1 MEIQIDMRVT
11 ELLVSRLCHD
21 LVGPIGAVRNGMELL
36 GEAPG
41 DLADDAFDLASE
53 SAGRAV
59 DLLQYFRIAYGMA
72 GNRQGG
78 DLASLRELA
87 ARFFSHQKASLEWV
101 GAATPPGLPETAGKL
116 ILNMLVLGAEAL
128 PRGGTVGVLLA
139 DDGGAS
145 EITVVAVGADAGL
158 REESQAGLTDGV
170 EAQDLTPRSVH
181 AYFTRSLARREGG
194 DLRASA
200 AGPGH
205 LRLTARLPVES

>member
-1 MEIQIDMRVT
+1 MELQSDMRVT
-11 ELLVSRLCHD
+11 ELLISRFCHD

-36 GEAPG
+36 GGAPG
-41 DLADDAFDLASE
+41 DLADDAFDLASQ

-72 GNRQGG
+72 GNCQGG

-87 ARFFSHQKASLEWV
+87 TRFFSHQKSSLEWV
-101 GAATPPGLPETAGKL
+101 GAAPPGLPESAGKL

-139 DDGGAS
+139 DDDGTS

-170 EAQDLTPRSVH
+170 AVQDLTPRSVH
-181 AYFTRSLARREGG
+181 AYFTRSLARRAGG
-194 DLRASA
+194 DLQASV

-205 LRLTARLPVES
+205 LRLSARLPATS